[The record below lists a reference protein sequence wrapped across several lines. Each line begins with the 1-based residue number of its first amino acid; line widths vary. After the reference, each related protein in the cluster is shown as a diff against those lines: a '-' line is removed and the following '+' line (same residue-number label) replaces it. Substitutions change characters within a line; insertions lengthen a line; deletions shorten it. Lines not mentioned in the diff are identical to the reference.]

1 MIGFKLLN
9 NVPHQELIDVA
20 LKSLIRTDADF
31 IVAND
36 LTQITTD
43 KHLAYIVSK
52 DGVVAQSSTK
62 KELALTLQSF
72 IHQSK
77 SSEIS

>member
-1 MIGFKLLN
+1 MFLIKNF
-9 NVPHQELIDVA
+9 IDVA

-43 KHLAYIVSK
+43 KTIAASLVSK
-52 DGVVAQSSTK
+52 NGVVAQSST

-77 SSEIS
+77 SRNIMKSPFPI